1 MPSADAA
8 IASLPQAAGPTGP
21 GAVPLDPV
29 PAADSSVDLRKLLII
44 FAVMLGTLL
53 EIIDSS
59 IVNVAL
65 PDMMGSLGATLDEIG
80 WVITGYIISNV
91 VVIPMTA
98 WLAARFG
105 RRRYFTTSILVFTA
119 ASFFCGFAH
128 TLTEL
133 VTFRVIQGLGG
144 GALLSTSQTI
154 MTETFP
160 RTKQGMAQ
168 AIFGVGVMIGPSLGP
183 TLGGWITDNYS
194 WPWIFYVNVPLGL
207 LAAFVSATFLEE
219 PTHLRRVDSVDWP
232 GIALLVIGVGC
243 LQTVLERGE
252 RNDWFESQMIVGLTA
267 AAALALLLFL
277 VRELTAEH
285 PVVDFRVLRH
295 RPLWVGCLLGC
306 AMGVGIYGSTFLLP
320 VYTQELLGWSA
331 WNAGLAILPSSI
343 ATAIAMTIAG
353 RLVMRVG
360 PGPLLGFG
368 MLIFI
373 AGMVGMG
380 HWTLQSGFGDLFWP
394 QVNRGLGLGF
404 MFVSISTATLGGIPV
419 RDVAQGAGLY
429 NLCRQ
434 LAGSFGIA
442 VLATVLDRRGT
453 VHHAYLSEHV
463 SLLDPATMQR
473 VEAMARGFALR
484 GLDLVHARRAA
495 AQALDGILQAQ
506 AGMLAFEDCYH
517 LVLVLFLILLPLV
530 LLLRTPKAQE
540 PAAREAVARESI
552 A

>member
-8 IASLPQAAGPTGP
+8 LA
-21 GAVPLDPV
+21 PLAE
-29 PAADSSVDLRKLLII
+29 PAAAAVRAAEPLGPIPAPDSSVDLRKLLII

-133 VTFRVIQGLGG
+133 VVFRVIQGLGG

-168 AIFGVGVMIGPSLGP
+168 AIFGVGVMLGPSLGP
-183 TLGGWITDNYS
+183 TLGGWITDNYT

-252 RNDWFESQMIVGLTA
+252 RNDWFESQMIVTLAVVAGS
-267 AAALALLLFL
+267 ALVLFL

-295 RPLWVGCLLGC
+295 RALWVGCILGC
-306 AMGVGIYGSTFLLP
+306 ASGVGIYGSIFLLP
-320 VYTQELLGWSA
+320 VYTQNLLGWSA
-331 WNAGLAILPSSI
+331 WDAGMAILPSSI
-343 ATAIAMTIAG
+343 ATAISMTIAG
-353 RLVMRVG
+353 RLVMRIG
-360 PGPLLGFG
+360 PAPLLGFG
-368 MLIFI
+368 MLVFM
-373 AGMVGMG
+373 AGLVGMA
-380 HWTLQSGFGDLFWP
+380 HWTLQSGYDDLFWP
-394 QVNRGLGLGF
+394 QVARGVGLGF
-404 MFVSISTATLGGIPV
+404 MFVPISTATLGGIPV

-442 VLATVLDRRGT
+442 VLATALDRRGT
-453 VHHAYLSEHV
+453 VHHAYLSEKV
-463 SLLDPATMQR
+463 SLLDPQTVQR
-473 VEAMARGFALR
+473 AEMMARGLMAR
-484 GLDLVHARRAA
+484 GLDLAHARRAA

-517 LVLVLFLILLPLV
+517 LVLLVFLLLIPLV
-530 LLLRTPKAQE
+530 FLVRTPRAQE
-540 PAAREAVARESI
+540 AIVREAVVHE
-552 A
+552 

>member
-8 IASLPQAAGPTGP
+8 VSPLAPAPRPTGA
-21 GAVPLDPV
+21 GAAALGPV
-29 PAADSSVDLRKLLII
+29 PAADSSLDLRKLLIV

-91 VVIPMTA
+91 IVIPMTA

-128 TLTEL
+128 TLAEL
-133 VTFRVIQGLGG
+133 VIFRVIQGLGG

-183 TLGGWITDNYS
+183 TLGGWITDNWS

-207 LAAFVSATFLEE
+207 LAAFVAATCLEE
-219 PTHLRRVDSVDWP
+219 PTHLRRTVSVDWP
-232 GIALLVIGVGC
+232 GIAFLVAGIGC

-252 RNDWFESQMIVGLTA
+252 RNDWFESQMIVTLTA
-267 AAALALLLFL
+267 VAALSLLLFL
-277 VRELTAEH
+277 VRELTTEH

-295 RPLWVGCLLGC
+295 RALWVGCVFGC
-306 AMGVGIYGSTFLLP
+306 VMGVGLYGSTFLLP
-320 VYTQELLGWSA
+320 VYTQELLGWTA
-331 WNAGLAILPSSI
+331 WHAGLAILPSSI
-343 ATAIAMTIAG
+343 ATAIAMTVAG

-360 PGPLLGFG
+360 PGPLLGLG
-368 MLIFI
+368 IAIFL
-373 AGMVGMG
+373 AGLVGMG
-380 HWTLQSGFGDLFWP
+380 RWTLQSGFDDLFWP
-394 QVNRGLGLGF
+394 QVARGLGIGF
-404 MFVSISTATLGGIPV
+404 MFVPLSTATLGGIPV

-434 LAGSFGIA
+434 LSGSFGIA
-442 VLATVLDRRGT
+442 VLATMLDRRGT
-453 VHHAYLSEHV
+453 VHHAYLAEHV
-463 SLLDPATMQR
+463 SLLDPAAVQR
-473 VEAMARGFALR
+473 LEGMARAFVLR
-484 GLDLVHARRAA
+484 GLDLVDARHAA
-495 AQALDGILQAQ
+495 AQALDGLLQAQ
-506 AGMLAFEDCYH
+506 ATMLAFEDCYH
-517 LVLVLFLILLPLV
+517 LVMLLFLLCVPLLV
-530 LLLRTPKAQE
+530 LLRKPRVQE
-540 PAAREAVARESI
+540 PLAHESVG
-552 A
+552 